1 MTRLHRFIWLSV
13 SVFLLFFSTS
23 SPAAENYKG
32 AWERKAHYL
41 NGNLAGTEPA
51 SLVITDGAFNSV
63 VLAPPEK
70 ACGFSATLSV
80 AGSQMNIKV
89 AVSSCPS
96 DIPAET
102 EITYTFQVNQEGL
115 TLTHSLPEGLVKEI
129 YVRRNSGTGSGTS
142 SPEICTHP
150 YCGTWLRT
158 ATSVG
163 GELVHNE
170 PSTAVITDKTYWAV
184 AAACYNLLDIM
195 SVKGNQVL
203 LKMVRHNCPTPAGF
217 MPPGHLVPGT
227 WKLTQNGK
235 KLSIIDTNY
244 GVAVTT
250 DFKRL
255 K

>member
-1 MTRLHRFIWLSV
+1 MESTKYFSGISLFIFL
-13 SVFLLFFSTS
+13 VFFPALL
-23 SPAAENYKG
+23 AASESYIGIWK
-32 AWERKAHYL
+32 RDSHYL
-41 NGNLAGTEPA
+41 NERLMGREPA
-51 SLVITDGAFNSV
+51 SLVITTDAFNKV
-63 VLAPPEK
+63 VKAPPEQ
-70 ACGFSATLSV
+70 ACGMSASLSV
-80 AGSQMNIKV
+80 QGDKLHTRV
-89 AVSSCPS
+89 VVSSCPS
-96 DIPAET
+96 TIPAGK
-102 EITYTFQVNQEGL
+102 EITYTYQVSAGKM
-115 TLTHSLPEGLVKEI
+115 TLTHASSRGRVKEI
-129 YVRRNSGTGSGTS
+129 FSKEVQAGTPGSTQAE
-142 SPEICTHP
+142 PCAHP

-158 ATSVG
+158 ATYVG
-163 GELVHNE
+163 GKLTHTE

-195 SVKGNQVL
+195 SVEETRVL

-227 WKLTQNGK
+227 WKLTENGE